1 MTEQL
6 LTAEQATEYLQISR
20 RTLFRLIKDGK
31 LRALKV
37 GNAYRFK
44 KNELDEDLKI
54 NKHEEVKAAI
64 R

>member
-20 RTLFRLIKDGK
+20 ITLFRLIKRGK

-44 KNELDEDLKI
+44 KDELDEDLKI
-54 NKHEEVKAAI
+54 DKHEVAT

>member
-20 RTLFRLIKDGK
+20 RTLFRLIKNGK

-44 KNELDEDLKI
+44 KAELEEDLRV
-54 NKHEEVKAAI
+54 NTGERRMAT